1 VKVVKAGA
9 LATVGAV
16 ALLSICG
23 TAALATPLGPAQ
35 SGMTRA
41 TVDHVAQ
48 SGSDIV
54 LVKRRRGRRGMHRHR
69 ARPRFH
75 RRRHYRGRRYR
86 RGSKWYYW
94 APWVG
99 AYLYFEGYDA
109 CYRSCRRRG
118 HSRGYCR
125 DVCDW

>member
-1 VKVVKAGA
+1 MKVVKAGA
-9 LATVGAV
+9 LATLGAV
-16 ALLSICG
+16 ALLGLCG

-41 TVDHVAQ
+41 TADDVAQ
-48 SGSDIV
+48 SGSDVV
-54 LVKRRRGRRGMHRHR
+54 LVKRRGGRRGMHRHR
-69 ARPRFH
+69 ARPRIHH
-75 RRRHYRGRRYR
+75 RRHHRGHRR

-99 AYLYFEGYDA
+99 AYLYFESYDA

-125 DVCDW
+125 DLCEW